1 MYNLAT
7 GSATLVG
14 VAPENPISEVFG
26 TTRFNTTARQMVVDS
41 AGTTVYAIT
50 LSGLSVIPLATAG
63 PNTQPVINATGG
75 VVNATTGAQ
84 VLQPGS
90 FITIK
95 GQNLATTATAATI
108 PPPTILGGSC
118 VTMGSVALPLLSTSP
133 TQIQA
138 QVPDNLLPGTQIV
151 EVRSLAMA
159 QDSTPVAVT
168 VRAAPLGSLPPS
180 NNTTPAGRLGPV
192 TGGATE
198 VARPRSR

>member
-7 GSATLVG
+7 GSATLLA

-41 AGTTVYAIT
+41 AGTTAYAIT

-63 PNTQPVINATGG
+63 PATLPTINATGG
-75 VVNATTGAQ
+75 VVNSTSSATTI
-84 VLQPGS
+84 QPGS
-90 FITIK
+90 FITIT
-95 GQNLATTATAATI
+95 GQNLAATATALTI
-108 PPPTILGGSC
+108 PPPTVLGGSC

-159 QDSTPVAVT
+159 QDSSPVAVT
-168 VRAAPLGSLPPS
+168 VRAAPVAANPPS
-180 NNTTPAGRLGPV
+180 NSGGTPAGRVGPV
-192 TGGATE
+192 TGGSL
-198 VARPRSR
+198 R